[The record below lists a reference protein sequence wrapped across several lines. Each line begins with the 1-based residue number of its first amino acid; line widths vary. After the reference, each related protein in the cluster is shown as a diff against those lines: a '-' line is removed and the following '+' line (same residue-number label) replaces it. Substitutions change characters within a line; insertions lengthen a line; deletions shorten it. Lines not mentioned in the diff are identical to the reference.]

1 MKYIVTVIAIIT
13 ISIANAQEIDKLAV
27 RMAIEHQFAS
37 YPESTLQDVY
47 KAFYQEHFG
56 PEHMI
61 TDTDAVRQYLDYE
74 LTNMSNE
81 RGSLYY
87 ESIGI
92 DGNYVR
98 VYLKSV
104 VDGLIT
110 ADELMQAFLD
120 SAEARQEPAVEWSSK
135 WEAIVQVIDEIK
147 PGFCVDERTALRQ
160 ASLDNKAVHHSL
172 IYNDTYHPH
181 YRIIERSIFE
191 ILLKPAI
198 DG

>member
-1 MKYIVTVIAIIT
+1 MTMVI
-13 ISIANAQEIDKLAV
+13 SNAQEIDKLAI
-27 RMAIEHQFAS
+27 RMAVEHQFAS
-37 YPESTLQDVY
+37 YPKSMLQDVY

-61 TDTDAVRQYLDYE
+61 TDTAAMRQYLDYE
-74 LTNMSNE
+74 LANMGNE
-81 RGSLYY
+81 RSSLYY
-87 ESIGI
+87 EPIGI

-110 ADELMQAFLD
+110 ADELLQAFLD
-120 SAEARQEPAVEWSSK
+120 SAEARQEPAIEWSSK

-147 PGFCVDERTALRQ
+147 PGFGVDERTTLRQ
-160 ASLDNKAVHHSL
+160 ASLDNKAVHHSR
-172 IYNDTYHPH
+172 IYNDNYHPH